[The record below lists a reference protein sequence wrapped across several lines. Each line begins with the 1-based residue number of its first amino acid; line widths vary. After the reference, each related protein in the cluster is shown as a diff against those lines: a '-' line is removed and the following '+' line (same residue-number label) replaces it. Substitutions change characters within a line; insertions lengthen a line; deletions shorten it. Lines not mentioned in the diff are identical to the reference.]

1 LLDISGLSAFN
12 PIEGGA
18 DRGQAHFGPES
29 RMSVGPG
36 GAPSDLGQ
44 SLMPYL
50 TVEMRATEAQCDLWS
65 LAEMEAQ
72 ESKVRELSQK
82 LESQRSHIDEL
93 EKKLESVQRVNVD
106 SDKVK
111 KMKYDNHILQL
122 SQYKKAEKNLKEIA
136 SDYEEMK
143 MKYYNVL
150 KDNEKQ
156 KT

>member
-1 LLDISGLSAFN
+1 
-12 PIEGGA
+12 
-18 DRGQAHFGPES
+18 
-29 RMSVGPG
+29 
-36 GAPSDLGQ
+36 
-44 SLMPYL
+44 
-50 TVEMRATEAQCDLWS
+50 
-65 LAEMEAQ
+65 MEAQ